1 MGIVL
6 ICHSYSHS
14 ENEPKDEKTPVGG
27 GAGGRCC
34 AICRVVGLVPHKV
47 IFDHIAIGMTRAHN
61 ALREQRLVRRVG
73 VHLGLEGKAG
83 APAIVGIVLGVL
95 VAQPVAGVELHARG
109 SGVVVHLTTGP
120 HLLDVHRA
128 AQVAAVLIAIDAQA
142 VIVATG
148 LLDLRVVGLHAGC
161 DGAKLAKVKRC
172 SLDRSDLA
180 GGDVL
185 LVNGQ
190 VVGGV
195 GDKEM
200 FAVHAGVMA
209 CKVKVRVVGHGHVG
223 GAVALAAI
231 IDAEDAG
238 ARHGKHGRKGAVAG
252 QAQLAILKRG
262 GHAHGI
268 VDLVELNIPYALVQ
282 AVLKIAVQVVDA
294 LVGRHMPVRAVDG
307 DRGAR
312 GAVCHGA
319 DGRAKAGGVVKVILE
334 LIEAQ
339 YHIAHVAGNVGHI
352 DTQHGGA
359 IVHNANADLG
369 PVEGVTMNG
378 GTARRGAEKLGS
390 DHLVPNIEVFPTNCS
405 ANRRDYH
412 YTPLKQGVFFSKK

>member
-1 MGIVL
+1 M
-6 ICHSYSHS
+6 
-14 ENEPKDEKTPVGG
+14 
-27 GAGGRCC
+27 
-34 AICRVVGLVPHKV
+34 
-47 IFDHIAIGMTRAHN
+47 
-61 ALREQRLVRRVG
+61 
-73 VHLGLEGKAG
+73 
-83 APAIVGIVLGVL
+83 L

-109 SGVVVHLTTGP
+109 GGVVVQLTTGP
-120 HLLDVHRA
+120 HLLDVHRT

-142 VIVATG
+142 VIIATG

-161 DGAKLAKVKRC
+161 DGAQLAKVKRC
-172 SLDRSDLA
+172 SLDRSDFA
-180 GGDVL
+180 GGNVL
-185 LVNGQ
+185 VINGQ

-209 CKVKVRVVGHGHVG
+209 GKVKVCVVGHGHVG
-223 GAVALAAI
+223 GAVALATI
-231 IDAEDAG
+231 LDAEDTG
-238 ARHGKHGRKGAVAG
+238 ARNGKHSRKGSVAG

-262 GHAHGI
+262 GHAHG
-268 VDLVELNIPYALVQ
+268 VVSLVELNVPYALVQ
-282 AVLKIAVQVVDA
+282 TMLKIAVQVVDA
-294 LVGRHMPVRAVDG
+294 FVGRHVPVRAVDG

-339 YHIAHVAGNVGHI
+339 HHIAHVAGNIGHI

-378 GTARRGAEKLGS
+378 GAARRGAEKLGS
-390 DHLVPNIEVFPTNCS
+390 DHLVPNIEVFRTNCS